1 MPLEGNTIKR
11 TNGTTNR
18 ILTVDWSG
26 IERITSN
33 GRKQKIGIE
42 IFKKTINYL
51 LKNGEVTRA
60 YINEEYKG
68 RASSGI
74 ILILSNTGI
83 FELTT
88 RPPGL
93 KMKN

>member
-1 MPLEGNTIKR
+1 MPLEGKTIKR
-11 TNGTTNR
+11 INGTTNR

-51 LKNGEVTRA
+51 LKN
-60 YINEEYKG
+60 
-68 RASSGI
+68 
-74 ILILSNTGI
+74 
-83 FELTT
+83 
-88 RPPGL
+88 
-93 KMKN
+93 